1 MDKYTQNILKINK
14 TICTNIAKKKEL
26 ADDGLLAQNVIA
38 QLRNFV
44 EAIAIKIYS
53 VDHEVELNQDGTKQ
67 AIKNIKRNDD
77 LVFLKRFHRCLEV
90 TDSHITVE
98 PDAALRL
105 MWRYL

>member
-1 MDKYTQNILKINK
+1 MIQGERELLPDPLWP
-14 TICTNIAKKKEL
+14 CIAKKKEL

-77 LVFLKRFHRCLEV
+77 LVFLKRFSRIV
-90 TDSHITVE
+90 PT
-98 PDAALRL
+98 LRAF
-105 MWRYL
+105 